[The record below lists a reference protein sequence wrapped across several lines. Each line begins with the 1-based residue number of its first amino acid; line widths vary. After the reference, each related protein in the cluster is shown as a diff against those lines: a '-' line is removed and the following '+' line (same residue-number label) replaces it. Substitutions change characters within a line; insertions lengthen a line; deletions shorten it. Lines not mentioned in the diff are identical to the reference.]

1 MHWIELN
8 QQEQLESILS
18 SSEPVVLFK
27 HSTRCSVSNMAL
39 KYFEKEWDHEQ
50 NLPTYF
56 LDVIQNRSLS
66 NMIAERLQ
74 VHHESPQ
81 VLLIKNSE
89 CILDASHQDIPAT
102 EILEELQKLS

>member
-39 KYFEKEWDHEQ
+39 KYFEKEWDQEQ

-89 CILDASHQDIPAT
+89 CILDASHQDISAT